1 MTQLEQS
8 LVDVVGGKSAKA
20 LEKAFGMKTVA
31 DLLTHYPRR
40 YQRRGDLTDM
50 TELVDDE
57 DVTVLAEIVSVT
69 NRRMQ
74 RKRGSILE
82 AIITDGQVRLSI
94 TFFNQHWRERE
105 LRAGRRGLFAGRVST
120 YRGKRQLAH
129 PAYILLPDGLDDD
142 AGVAESFAGEIIPV
156 YPATSGVT
164 SWDLAKAVDVAL
176 ASIDAQPD
184 PIPEAIRTQHGLIDF
199 DTALRA
205 IHRPADDD
213 ALAAARARLTFDE
226 AFILQVLLAQ
236 RRHLRAQA
244 AARVLGSASG
254 PLVQAFDAQ
263 LPFELT
269 ASQQRAA
276 TDITADVG
284 RSFPMHRLLQ
294 GDVGSGK
301 TVVAL
306 RAMLAAVD
314 EGHQA
319 ALLAPT
325 EVLATQHHASI
336 TALLGP
342 LAQGGLLGGSDI
354 GTRVALLTGSQS
366 TATRRQQLL
375 DIVSGDAGIVV
386 GTHALLQESV
396 EFNDLAIVVIDE
408 QHRFGVTQR
417 AALSDKATVEPH
429 VLVMTAT
436 PIPRSV
442 AMTVFGDLD
451 ITTLDELPAGRQ
463 PIATH
468 VVHRPTQPQLLDR
481 LWQRAREEIGQ
492 GHRVFVV
499 APRIE
504 DEDTDSVLASVV
516 EVAERLTQHECSG
529 IRIGTLHGRMSAD
542 EKNDA
547 MRRFSDAT
555 AADPIELLVATTV
568 IEVGIDVP
576 IATMMVVL
584 DADRFGISQLHQLRG
599 RIGRG
604 GLPGLCV
611 LVTDQEPGTP
621 ATARLD
627 AVAATCDGF
636 ALANADLA
644 IRREGDVLGNQQS
657 GRRSSLRLLRVID
670 DADIIAAARS
680 EARAIIEADPSLE
693 SFPDLRAAVQAL
705 VDEEQADY
713 LERG

>member
-1 MTQLEQS
+1 MSTLEQS

-20 LEKAFGMKTVA
+20 LDKAFGMQTVA

-50 TELVDDE
+50 DDLGEDE

-82 AIITDGQVRLSI
+82 AIITDGRARLSI

-120 YRGKRQLAH
+120 YRGRRQLAH
-129 PAYILLPDGLDDD
+129 PAYILLPDGRDDD
-142 AGVAESFAGEIIPV
+142 DGVAETFAGEIIPV
-156 YPATSGVT
+156 YAATSGVT

-176 ASIDAQPD
+176 ASIDTQAD
-184 PIPEAIRTQHGLIDF
+184 PIPEEVRTRHGLIDF
-199 DTALRA
+199 DSALRA
-205 IHRPADDD
+205 IHRPADDA

-236 RRHLRAQA
+236 RRHARAHT
-244 AARVLGSASG
+244 AARAHGTTSG
-254 PLVQAFDAQ
+254 PLLQAFDAQ
-263 LPFELT
+263 LPFALT
-269 ASQQRAA
+269 ASQERAA
-276 TDITADVG
+276 VEITADLS
-284 RSFPMHRLLQ
+284 RPFPMHRLLQ

-301 TVVAL
+301 TIVAL

-342 LAQGGLLGGSDI
+342 LAQAGLLGGSDI
-354 GTRVALLTGSQS
+354 GTRVALLTGSQP
-366 TATRRQQLL
+366 TAARRQQLL
-375 DIVSGDAGIVV
+375 DIVSGEAGIVV

-396 EFNDLAIVVIDE
+396 EFNDLALVVVDE
-408 QHRFGVTQR
+408 QHRFGVAQR
-417 AALSDKATVEPH
+417 AALSQKAAVEPH

-463 PIATH
+463 SIATH

-481 LWQRAREEIGQ
+481 LWQRAREEIEQ

-499 APRIE
+499 APRID
-504 DEDTDSVLASVV
+504 DEDTESSMASVLN
-516 EVAERLTQHECSG
+516 VAEQLAQRDAAGLS
-529 IRIGTLHGRMSAD
+529 IGVLHGRMPAD
-542 EKNDA
+542 EKNDI
-547 MRRFSDAT
+547 MRRFSDPNAT
-555 AADPIELLVATTV
+555 DPIEILVATTV

-611 LVTDQEPGTP
+611 LVTDQESGTP
-621 ATARLD
+621 ATARLE

-636 ALANADLA
+636 ALANADLE

-657 GRRSSLRLLRVID
+657 GSRSSLRLLRVIQ
-670 DADIIAAARS
+670 DADIIAAART
-680 EARAIIEADPSLE
+680 EARHIIDIDPTLQSHPALH
-693 SFPDLRAAVQAL
+693 DAVQAL

>member
-1 MTQLEQS
+1 MTQLEKS
-8 LVDVVGGKSAKA
+8 LVDVLGGKSAKA
-20 LEKAFGMKTVA
+20 LDKAFGMKTLA

-50 TELVDDE
+50 TELIDDE
-57 DVTVLAEIVSVT
+57 DVTVLAEVMSVT

-82 AIITDGQVRLSI
+82 AIITDGRVRLSI

-120 YRGKRQLAH
+120 YRGHRQLAH

-142 AGVAESFAGEIIPV
+142 AGVVETFAGEIIPV

-164 SWDLAKAVDVAL
+164 SWDLAKAIDVAL

-184 PIPEAIRTQHGLIDF
+184 PIPEEIRMRYQLVDF
-199 DTALRA
+199 DSALRA
-205 IHRPADDD
+205 IHRPADDE

-236 RRHLRAQA
+236 RRQVRAQT
-244 AARVLGSASG
+244 AARVHASATG
-254 PLVQAFDAQ
+254 PLVKAFDAH
-263 LPFELT
+263 LPFVLT
-269 ASQQRAA
+269 TSQQSAA
-276 TDITADVG
+276 AEITADLG

-366 TATRRQQLL
+366 TPTRRQQLL

-408 QHRFGVTQR
+408 QHRFGVAQR
-417 AALSDKATVEPH
+417 AALSDKAIVEPH

-468 VVHRPTQPQLLDR
+468 VVRRPTQPQLLDR
-481 LWQRAREEIGQ
+481 LWKRAREEVDQ

-504 DEDTDSVLASVV
+504 DEDTDSQLASVLD
-516 EVAERLTQHECSG
+516 VAEQLAQRECTG
-529 IRIGTLHGRMSAD
+529 IRIGVLHGRMPAD
-542 EKNDA
+542 EKNDV

-555 AADPIELLVATTV
+555 ADDPIELLVATTV

-636 ALANADLA
+636 ALANADLE

-657 GRRSSLRLLRVID
+657 GRRSSLRLLRVIH
-670 DADIIAAARS
+670 DADIIAAART
-680 EARAIIEADPSLE
+680 EARVIVEADPTLE
-693 SFPDLRAAVQAL
+693 SLPDLRDAVQGL